1 MKSTSH
7 PIIFFGTEDFSAVAL
22 EGLIAAGFMV
32 AGVVTKPDTKKG
44 RGQKVTPPRVKTI
57 AQAHGIPV
65 WQPTKLQE
73 ISESVRE
80 LQPVAGVLVS
90 YGKILP
96 QATIDLFTPG
106 IINLHPSLLPKYR
119 GPSPIESA
127 IRNGDPETGVTI
139 MQLSAAMDA
148 GPIYAQ
154 EIIRLTGSET
164 QPDLYQ
170 TLARTG
176 TDLLVKILPS
186 ILSGST
192 QPVAQDDAVAT
203 YCMLLDKQDAFVKP
217 EAMDAVA
224 LERRIR
230 AYLVFPKTKLQ
241 VGSHTIIVTKTH
253 LGDQKKTPLDIECQS
268 GIVSI
273 DELIAPSGRRMTA
286 EAFLN
291 GYAAA

>member
-1 MKSTSH
+1 MKSISH

-32 AGVVTKPDTKKG
+32 AGIVTKPDTKKG
-44 RGQKVTPPRVKTI
+44 RGQKITPPRVKTI

>member
-44 RGQKVTPPRVKTI
+44 RGQKVTPPRIKTI

-73 ISESVRE
+73 VSESVRE

-154 EIIRLTGSET
+154 ETIRLTGSET

-176 TDLLVKILPS
+176 TDLLVKVLPS

-203 YCMLLDKQDAFVKP
+203 YCMLLDKQDAFVEP

-241 VGSHTIIVTKTH
+241 VGSHTIIVTKAH